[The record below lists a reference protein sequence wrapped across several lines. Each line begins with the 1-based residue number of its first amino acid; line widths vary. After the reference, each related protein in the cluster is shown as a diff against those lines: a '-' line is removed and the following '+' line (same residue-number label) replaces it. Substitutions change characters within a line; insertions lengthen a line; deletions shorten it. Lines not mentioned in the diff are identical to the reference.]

1 MKKLYGLC
9 VLCGFFA
16 FAALGLAAQSNPTGS
31 LTGVVTDPSGAAIPG
46 ASLVITDNATHH
58 VFNLETDVTGR
69 YALANLSPDIYTVV
83 ASHQGFQSGRY
94 NAVAIQVGQVYTLNP
109 KLKVG
114 EATQTV
120 EVQAGQQVLET
131 QSTTISS
138 QITGSQVTSLP
149 ISSRNAQDLAIIEP
163 SMQTTTTP
171 RSSQF
176 DGLPPGAVNL
186 TFDGINSQ
194 DQVLKASSGSSFFST
209 NQPRLDDVQEMSI
222 STSSQDA
229 SSNGEGAVQVA
240 FVSKKGTNQFHG
252 GGWEYLRNNDLNS
265 NYYFNKE
272 TRLPRQRIDLNEF
285 GYKIGGPILH
295 NKLFFFTDLDQ
306 WENPQA
312 QSRSRNIL
320 TTAAAQGKFTY
331 APGTMPSSAT
341 PNAWTTCS
349 AAASTCTADLMAM
362 ANQNGGFTSAV
373 DPIEATVMSEV
384 AGAATAPG
392 VTIGTAQ
399 DFNTENLNWNAL
411 AGSHRR
417 YPDIRLDYNIN
428 QTNSLEYDY
437 HYAFYNDSP
446 DVLNRADATYPIAPF
461 TSNVGAQI
469 SNRNLMALA
478 WRSQLSPTM
487 NNELRVGGQSAP
499 LWFFSGQ
506 TTAIYPT
513 IKTDVGTLFMQPDA
527 PNLMSTNPYAGFGL
541 QGRNGGNEQLNETLS
556 WLHGNHAMSIGGT
569 FTNVYLKDFF
579 DDAQVAS
586 VNLGMN
592 PDDPADAIFNS
603 TNLPGITS
611 TDLGTAQN
619 LYGVLAGH
627 VTGFSD
633 TINANP
639 YAGSFQA
646 GYDGIDHVTQ
656 HEYTLFFSDSW
667 HARPNLTVNYGLR
680 WEFEQTPQD
689 DLNLYSVPVGAGAGA
704 YGVSGLGNLFQPGNM
719 PASVTSFVNDRGQN
733 FYNSD
738 KKDFAPSLGLAWTP
752 GAKGGL
758 LGKLLGTGGQ
768 SVIRAGY
775 SIAYDRE
782 GLNGFLTMAE
792 TNPGTNNNVFESES
806 TAATAAANPGQ
817 GFFPAGTITLGTS
830 PNIANGLSAYDR
842 GASFTFGS
850 PFGINSIAG
859 DQVGSF
865 VPGIAQPLIE
875 SWSLGFQRQL
885 NQNTALEID
894 YVGNHGMREW
904 GASGSGGNEY
914 INLNETNIFENGF
927 LSEFNNAAHNLSI
940 CQANPADC
948 AAAQTAAHVGK
959 STPNSFAD
967 WGLAGQT
974 ATPIFSGSFTGSA
987 ANNPS
992 AASSLFSN
1000 GTFVT
1005 DLQTGQAGAVA
1016 NSMANNYTDWQN
1028 LTGPGGAGYPDNFW
1042 QANPDATGGA
1052 YVMTDWNQ
1060 STYNGLQ
1067 VTLRRRMAQGLQFD
1081 ANYTWAHSLGTGTV
1095 LTLRNYGD
1103 YKAPSPEDLRQ
1114 AFKVESLY
1122 ELPFGAGHRWKSGSG
1137 LVNALIGG
1145 WGWDTINRLQ
1155 TGNRIAITSS
1165 SASTVN
1171 GSSGGVMVLGT
1182 DVQSIQDQLAV
1193 SKQTN
1198 SAGTAGSVY
1207 YAPNGLLGTG
1217 QQKSNTSILA
1227 PCDTPGSFCQQ
1238 PFLIGPGFFKSDWGL
1253 VKDTQL
1259 TEGMKL
1265 TLRANALDVFN
1276 NVNFQAPSGNAAN
1289 ITQSTFMRITSG
1301 YQDFTSTQDPGGRVI
1316 EFQARITF

>member
-1 MKKLYGLC
+1 MRKLYALC

-16 FAALGLAAQSNPTGS
+16 FAGFGLAAQTNPTGS

-46 ASLVITDNATHH
+46 TALVVTDNATHH
-58 VFNLETDVTGR
+58 VFNLETDITGR

-83 ASHQGFQSGRY
+83 VSHAGFQSGRY
-94 NAVAIQVGQVYTLNP
+94 NAVAIQVGQTYTLNP

-131 QSTTISS
+131 QTTSISS
-138 QITGSQVTSLP
+138 QITGDQITSIP
-149 ISSRNAQDLAIIEP
+149 ISSRNSQDLAIIEP
-163 SMQTTTTP
+163 SMQTTSTP
-171 RSSQF
+171 RNSQF

-265 NYYFNKE
+265 NYYFNNE

-320 TTAAAQGKFTY
+320 TTAAAQGNFTY
-331 APGTMPSSAT
+331 APSAIPSASALAAT
-341 PNAWTTCS
+341 PWVTCNS
-349 AAASTCTADLMAM
+349 ATCTANLMAM
-362 ANQNGGFTSAV
+362 AGVNGFTSTV
-373 DPIEATVMSEV
+373 DKVEATTLSEV

-392 VTIGTAQ
+392 VTIGTSTN
-399 DFNTENLNWNAL
+399 FNTQNLNWNAL

-446 DVLNRADATYPIAPF
+446 DVLNSADATYPIAPF
-461 TSNVGAQI
+461 SSNVGAQI

-506 TTAIYPT
+506 TTDIYPT
-513 IKTDVGTLFMQPDA
+513 LKTDVGTLLMRPSA
-527 PNLMSTNPYAGFGL
+527 PGLMSTNPYANFNL

-556 WLHGNHAMSIGGT
+556 WLHGNHAMSMGGT

-579 DDAQVAS
+579 GNEAVAS
-586 VNLGMN
+586 VGLGMN
-592 PDDPADAIFNS
+592 ADDPADAMFSNS
-603 TNLPGITS
+603 NLPGITN
-611 TDLGTAQN
+611 TDLGTAASM
-619 LYGVLAGH
+619 YGVLAGR
-627 VTGFSD
+627 VTSFSD

-639 YAGSFQA
+639 FTRAFQPN
-646 GYDGIDHVTQ
+646 YNGIDHVTQ

-667 HARPNLTVNYGLR
+667 HARSNLTVNYGLR
-680 WEFEQTPQD
+680 WEFEQTPS
-689 DLNLYSVPVGAGAGA
+689 DLLNQYSVPVGAGAGA

-719 PASVTSFVNDRGQN
+719 PASVTSFVNDQGQN
-733 FYNSD
+733 FFNSD

-752 GAKGGL
+752 AAKGGL

-806 TAATAAANPGQ
+806 TAASAASSPGQ
-817 GFFPAGTITLGTS
+817 GLFPAGTIQLGNQ
-830 PNIANGLSAYDR
+830 NIANGLSAYDR
-842 GASFTFGS
+842 GSSFAFGS

-875 SWSLGFQRQL
+875 SWSLGFQRQR
-885 NQNTALEID
+885 NANTALEVD

-927 LSEFNNAAHNLSI
+927 LSEFNNAAHNLSV
-940 CQANPADC
+940 CQANPVDC
-948 AAAQTAAHVGK
+948 AAAQSAAHVGK
-959 STPNSFAD
+959 TSASSFGD

-974 ATPIFSGSFTGSA
+974 ATPIFSGSFTGSNN
-987 ANNPS
+987 NNPA
-992 AASSLFSN
+992 AASSSFSN
-1000 GTFVT
+1000 GTFVS
-1005 DLQTGQAGAVA
+1005 DLQSGQAGALA
-1016 NSMANNYTDWQN
+1016 SSLANNFTDWQN

-1081 ANYTWAHSLGTGTV
+1081 ANYTWSHGLGTGTV

-1122 ELPFGAGHRWKSGSG
+1122 ELPFGSGHRWKSGNG
-1137 LVNALIGG
+1137 LINTLIGG

-1198 SAGTAGSVY
+1198 AAGTAGVVY
-1207 YAPNGLLGTG
+1207 YSPAGLLGTG
-1217 QQKSNTSILA
+1217 QQKSNTSVLS

-1238 PFLIGPGFFKSDWGL
+1238 PYLTAPGFFKSDWGL
-1253 VKDTQL
+1253 LKDTQI
-1259 TEGMKL
+1259 TEGIKL
-1265 TLRANALDVFN
+1265 TLRANALDIFN
-1276 NVNFQAPSGNAAN
+1276 NVNFQAPSGS
-1289 ITQSTFMRITSG
+1289 ITSTSFMQITSG